1 MAITNG
7 FYNALATTSG
17 EPDRTYDAEQMA
29 MFFDGLIRDGVYEH
43 VGNCFVVTAVENEL
57 AVMVDSGRCWFNH
70 TWLYNDSKYKI
81 TLDASSDL
89 YARYDSIV
97 IEVNSNTSVRETSLK
112 VLKGTPATNPVLPEL
127 TESNYIHQYRIANIY
142 IAADTDT
149 LSNSNIEYLV
159 GTDETPYVSAPLT
172 IISSSAHWTQWYTE
186 AQETVNLRDSEFMT
200 WFSKMKDQ
208 LDQDAAGHLQNEID
222 AQHTERDFTITT
234 SWLTNNAYGDTS
246 TYPYYQI
253 ISTTVFTDD
262 SHPDCFILGGTPTSF
277 MSSKERDCKSYIC
290 EEVMFTSSCIILLAT
305 DKTTVKLTL
314 RVRGD

>member
-1 MAITNG
+1 MSVTYG
-7 FYNALATTSG
+7 FFNSVNH
-17 EPDRTYDAEQMA
+17 DRQYDADQWSA
-29 MFFDGLIRDGVYEH
+29 IFNGVINDGIFANIGDAFKVSSSSSSMTVS
-43 VGNCFVVTAVENEL
+43 VGI
-57 AVMVDSGRCWFNH
+57 GRAWFNSR
-70 TWLYNDSKYKI
+70 WINNDAILLITIADAESILNRIDSVIIEINTEADVRACSIKI
-81 TLDASSDL
+81 LT
-89 YARYDSIV
+89 
-97 IEVNSNTSVRETSLK
+97 
-112 VLKGTPATNPVLPEL
+112 GTPASTAVAPTLTN
-127 TESNYIHQYRIANIY
+127 TETIHQYRLADISVAASVTEITNSDITNY
-142 IAADTDT
+142 IGQDDC
-149 LSNSNIEYLV
+149 
-159 GTDETPYVSAPLT
+159 PYITGIL
-172 IISSSAHWTQWYTE
+172 
-186 AQETVNLRDSEFMT
+186 ETVDNTAVVQKWESQFTT